1 MKLNTENLEP
11 NAIYHIYNRGI
22 NGENI
27 FKEEKNYLYFL
38 QRYAHHITPIADTY
52 AYCLL
57 KNHFHIALKIRSL
70 EEIKVFYKNKFPEK
84 ISIPPISRI
93 ISQQFASLFNG
104 YAQAINKSYNRTGGL
119 FEEPFRRILINN
131 QSYLAELIFYIHNNP
146 EKHGFVKDFRDY
158 PHSSYHSLL
167 HTAQTKLKREEVLSL
182 FGGREK
188 FEEFHANNQMLQNLD
203 KFMIE
208 FD

>member
-38 QRYAHHITPIADTY
+38 QRYGHHIAPIAETY

-57 KNHFHIALKIRSL
+57 KNHFYIALKIKGI
-70 EEIKVFYKNKFPEK
+70 EEIEVFYNKFPEK
-84 ISIPPISRI
+84 INLPPVSRI
-93 ISQQFASLFNG
+93 ISHQFASLFNG

-119 FEEPFRRILINN
+119 FEEPFRRILISN
-131 QSYLAELIFYIHNNP
+131 
-146 EKHGFVKDFRDY
+146 
-158 PHSSYHSLL
+158 
-167 HTAQTKLKREEVLSL
+167 
-182 FGGREK
+182 
-188 FEEFHANNQMLQNLD
+188 
-203 KFMIE
+203 
-208 FD
+208 

>member
-1 MKLNTENLEP
+1 MKSNTENLEP

-38 QRYAHHITPIADTY
+38 QRYAHHITPIADTF

-57 KNHFHIALKIRSL
+57 KNHFHIALKIKSL
-70 EEIKVFYKNKFPEK
+70 GEIETFYKKKFPNK
-84 ISIPPISRI
+84 IDLPPIHRI
-93 ISQQFASLFNG
+93 ISQRFASFFNG

-119 FEEPFRRILINN
+119 FEEPFRRVLISNE
-131 QSYLAELIFYIHNNP
+131 SYLAELIFYIHNNP
-146 EKHGFVKDFRDY
+146 EKHGFVKDFRSY
-158 PHSSYHSLL
+158 SHSSYHSLL

-182 FGGREK
+182 FGGRVE
-188 FEEFHANNQMLQNLD
+188 FEEFHANNQILKNLD
-203 KFMIE
+203 KYAIE

>member
-1 MKLNTENLEP
+1 
-11 NAIYHIYNRGI
+11 
-22 NGENI
+22 
-27 FKEEKNYLYFL
+27 
-38 QRYAHHITPIADTY
+38 
-52 AYCLL
+52 
-57 KNHFHIALKIRSL
+57 
-70 EEIKVFYKNKFPEK
+70 
-84 ISIPPISRI
+84 
-93 ISQQFASLFNG
+93 
-104 YAQAINKSYNRTGGL
+104 INKSYNRTGGL

>member
-38 QRYAHHITPIADTY
+38 QRYGHHIAPIAETY

-57 KNHFHIALKIRSL
+57 KNHFYIALKIKGL
-70 EEIKVFYKNKFPEK
+70 EEIEVFYKNKFPEK
-84 ISIPPISRI
+84 INLPPVSRI
-93 ISQQFASLFNG
+93 ISHQFASLFNG

-119 FEEPFRRILINN
+119 FEEPFRRILISN
-131 QSYLAELIFYIHNNP
+131 QSYLAELVFYIHNNP
-146 EKHGFVKDFRDY
+146 EKHGFVKDFRSY
-158 PHSSYHSLL
+158 THSSYRSLL
-167 HTAQTKLKREEVLSL
+167 HTAETKLKREDVLGL
-182 FGGREK
+182 FGGKER
-188 FEEFHANNQMLQNLD
+188 FEAFHANNQMLRNLD